1 MTLGNDQTRIPPAKS
16 VGVAY
21 LLWFPLGLFG
31 ANNFYMG
38 RPIAGIAKLFLT
50 LVPLTFFAV
59 GAAILFTSSGFTELM
74 EFFTD
79 EELFVDGGDSE
90 LTGEQA
96 DMLAELLM
104 DNTAFIGGAVLM
116 VLAGFVTLI
125 TWAAVAVWLLVEL
138 LTIPQQVASH
148 NLERTIRLSKHGL
161 S

>member
-38 RPIAGIAKLFLT
+38 RVVAGLAKLFLT
-50 LVPLTFFAV
+50 LVPLAFFAV
-59 GAAILFTSSGFTELM
+59 GTVILVASSGFTEIMGFLS
-74 EFFTD
+74 D
-79 EELFVDGGDSE
+79 LFVDVASPE
-90 LTGEQA
+90 PTEEV
-96 DMLAELLM
+96 DMLDKIRMA
-104 DNTAFIGGAVLM
+104 NTAFIAA
-116 VLAGFVTLI
+116 LAGLATLI
-125 TWAAVAVWLLVEL
+125 MWAAVAVWLLVEL